1 MVVEQR
7 MTPRLSL
14 FSKAKGAV
22 GVDIDGADRVHL
34 DGDF

>member
-1 MVVEQR
+1 MVVKQR
-7 MTPRLSL
+7 MTPRLRL
-14 FSKAKGAV
+14 FRQAKGAV